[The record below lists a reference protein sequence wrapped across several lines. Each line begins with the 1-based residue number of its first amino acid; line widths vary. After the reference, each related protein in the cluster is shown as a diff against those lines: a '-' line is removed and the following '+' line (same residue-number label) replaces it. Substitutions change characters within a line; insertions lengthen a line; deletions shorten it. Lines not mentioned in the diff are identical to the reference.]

1 MGSGVAMTGEQAG
14 PNGTGT
20 VQSVRADIR
29 STDRRRAAC
38 GLALLITLVLPL
50 VGCAESRVPQ
60 PFGPEQASGRLA
72 PDTVA
77 ALDAALADGMAL
89 AGASGAIAGVWVPWA
104 GRWLASQGTI
114 GAQLDP
120 ETGRAAGGGPLDTEM
135 SFRIGTQTTAMT
147 CTVLL
152 ALVAEKRVGLDD
164 PVSQY
169 LTRQPG
175 IEGITLRQL
184 CQHTSGVGRLQLDS
198 QFVSNPTRPW
208 PPLELVSSGL
218 GNARTGPP
226 GRVWSRS
233 DAGILLLGMALHV
246 ATGENWATL
255 YDRYVFDPLGL
266 TDTAYPDATEHG
278 LPGAHPHGWTAVK
291 DAAGLPDCTRRLD
304 ITRLSPSIAGVAGGV
319 VSTLSD
325 LKTWSQALAAGAL
338 LTADMVS
345 EQWTTVPETGM
356 PYWRS
361 YGLGAERLGPLRGV
375 AGEIPGYLS
384 ATLTDPQ
391 SGMTVVVMV
400 NDSSAGAEF
409 ALDLASRL
417 AAIAATAAAEDDQQP
432 APALSLP
439 WTAEDAA
446 ASMREK
452 AVCPTGAVEA
462 AAPAG

>member
-1 MGSGVAMTGEQAG
+1 MGSGVAMTGEEAG
-14 PNGTGT
+14 SDGT
-20 VQSVRADIR
+20 RAARGLLAGIR
-29 STDRRRAAC
+29 CRDRRLTA
-38 GLALLITLVLPL
+38 GGVALLITLVLPL
-50 VGCAESRVPQ
+50 AGCAEARVPQ
-60 PFGPEQASGRLA
+60 PFGPEQASGQLA

-77 ALDAALADGMAL
+77 ALDAALADGIAL
-89 AGASGAIAGVWVPWA
+89 SGASGAIAGAWVPWA
-104 GRWLASQGTI
+104 GRWLASPGTI

-120 ETGRAAGGGPLDTEM
+120 ETGRAAGGGPLETGM
-135 SFRIGTQTTAMT
+135 TFRIGTQTTAMT

-152 ALVAEKRVGLDD
+152 ALVEEKRVGLDD
-164 PVSQY
+164 PVAQY

-175 IEGITLRQL
+175 IDGITLRHL
-184 CQHTSGVGRLQLDS
+184 CQQTSGVGQLQLDA

-218 GNARTGPP
+218 GAARTGPP

-233 DAGILLLGMALHV
+233 DAGIHLLGMALQA
-246 ATGENWATL
+246 ATGDDWATL
-255 YDRYVFDPLGL
+255 YDRYVFGPLGL
-266 TDTAYPDATEHG
+266 TDTAYPGATELS
-278 LPGAHPHGWTAVK
+278 LPGPHPHGWTTVT
-291 DAAGLPDCTRRLD
+291 DAAGKPDCTRMLD

-319 VSTLSD
+319 VSTLGD
-325 LKTWSQALAAGAL
+325 LRTWSQALAAGTLVDAAM
-338 LTADMVS
+338 AD
-345 EQWTTVPETGM
+345 EQWTTVPEAGM

-361 YGLGAERLGPLRGV
+361 YGLGAERLGPLRGA

-409 ALDLASRL
+409 ALDLALRL
-417 AAIAATAAAEDDQQP
+417 AAIAAAAAAEDDQQP

-439 WTAEDAA
+439 WTADDAA